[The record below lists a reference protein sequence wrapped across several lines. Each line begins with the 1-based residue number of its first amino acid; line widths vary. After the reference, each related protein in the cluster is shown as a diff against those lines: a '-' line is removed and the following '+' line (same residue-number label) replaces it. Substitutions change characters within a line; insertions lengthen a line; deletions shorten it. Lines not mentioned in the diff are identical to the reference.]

1 MIKIN
6 LALRKQSLSAEGARG
21 GLGGLGGLSGL
32 GGADQLRKAADTLK
46 DFPWKKIVV
55 PVLVGVAANYTVDQ
69 LKESAIQKIDEEISS
84 VMAEKPKLEQEAQK
98 LKSYEGI
105 KKELESD
112 EAVMRTKIDTIR
124 KLIQGR
130 ATPPKI
136 LITLGNSTPKEV
148 WIEEFR
154 LEDGKLGIKGSSKGY
169 GPISD
174 FMRSLGESMYF
185 GEMVLKGTQQAKDA
199 SAGDEGISFELEG
212 KQR

>member
-21 GLGGLGGLSGL
+21 GALGGLSGL
-32 GGADQLRKAADTLK
+32 GSPDQLVKALEVFK

-55 PVLVGVAANYTVDQ
+55 PVLVAVAATYTVDQ
-69 LKESAIQKIDEEISS
+69 LKESALQKIEEEVSS

-112 EAVMRTKIDTIR
+112 EAVMRIKIDTIK

-130 ATPPKI
+130 STPPKV
-136 LITLGNSTPKEV
+136 LITLANTVPKEV
-148 WIEEFR
+148 WIEEFKV
-154 LEDGKLGIKGSSKGY
+154 EDSKVSIRGSSKGY

-174 FMRSLGESMYF
+174 FMKSIGESIYF
-185 GEMVLKGTQQAKDA
+185 GEMVLKGTQQAKD
-199 SAGDEGISFELEG
+199 SSGDEVINFELEG